1 MKYIIVLGDGMSG
14 WKIPQLGNKTC
25 LEAASSPFLDK
36 LAPLSETGLCKT
48 VPNGL
53 KPGSDVANM
62 AVLGFDPNKYYT
74 GRSPLEA
81 VAMGIK
87 LKDDD
92 VTLRCN
98 LVTLSDNEPYEEKV
112 MIDYAA
118 GDIPTDEACE
128 LIDSIKQF
136 IENQNFKLYKGT
148 SYRHCIV
155 AAGGVTGHEFTPP
168 HDITD
173 KVIKEYLP
181 KGANAAV
188 YREFMQK
195 SSNLLQN
202 HPINIKRVKEGKKPA
217 NGVWIWGEGTKPAL
231 ENFEKLHALKGGVIT
246 AVDLVKGLGL
256 LAGLQI
262 LENPRFTANY
272 KTDFKLKTQTA
283 LNALLGGLDFIYI
296 HVDAPDECA
305 HHGDFA
311 NKIYS
316 IEQIDKMVGEI
327 TETLKN
333 AGENFAV
340 LVCPD
345 HPTPCALKTHV
356 SEPVPYLLYSD
367 KRSIDGTALRY
378 TECEA
383 AKSGIVIENGHTLI
397 NRLLNIK

>member
-25 LEAASSPFLDK
+25 LEAASTPFLDK

-48 VPNGL
+48 VPNTL

-87 LKDDD
+87 LQDDD

-98 LVTLSDNEPYEEKV
+98 LVTLSDSEPYEEKV

-136 IENQNFKLYKGT
+136 IENENFKLYKGT

-181 KGANAAV
+181 KGANASV

-195 SSNLLQN
+195 SNILLQK

-262 LENPRFTANY
+262 FENTRFTANY
-272 KTDFKLKTQTA
+272 KTDFKLKTKTA
-283 LNALLGGLDFIYI
+283 LNALSGGLDFIYI

-333 AGENFAV
+333 AGEDFAV

-356 SEPVPYLLYSD
+356 SEPVPYLLYSH
-367 KRSIDGTALRY
+367 KRSFDGTALRY
-378 TECEA
+378 TEGEA

-397 NRLLNIK
+397 DRLLNIK

>member
-1 MKYIIVLGDGMSG
+1 M
-14 WKIPQLGNKTC
+14 
-25 LEAASSPFLDK
+25 
-36 LAPLSETGLCKT
+36 
-48 VPNGL
+48 
-53 KPGSDVANM
+53 
-62 AVLGFDPNKYYT
+62 
-74 GRSPLEA
+74 
-81 VAMGIK
+81 
-87 LKDDD
+87 
-92 VTLRCN
+92 
-98 LVTLSDNEPYEEKV
+98 
-112 MIDYAA
+112 
-118 GDIPTDEACE
+118 
-128 LIDSIKQF
+128 
-136 IENQNFKLYKGT
+136 
-148 SYRHCIV
+148 
-155 AAGGVTGHEFTPP
+155 
-168 HDITD
+168 
-173 KVIKEYLP
+173 
-181 KGANAAV
+181 
-188 YREFMQK
+188 
-195 SSNLLQN
+195 
-202 HPINIKRVKEGKKPA
+202 
-217 NGVWIWGEGTKPAL
+217 
-231 ENFEKLHALKGGVIT
+231 KGGVIT

-327 TETLKN
+327 TRTLKN